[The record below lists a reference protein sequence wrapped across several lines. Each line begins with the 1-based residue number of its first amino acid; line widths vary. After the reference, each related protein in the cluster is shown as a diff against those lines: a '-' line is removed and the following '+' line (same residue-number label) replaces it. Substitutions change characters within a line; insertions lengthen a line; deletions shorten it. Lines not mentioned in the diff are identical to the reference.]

1 MRRAAFFP
9 GLRTERAV
17 VVASWLVAG
26 CGSRFE
32 TPAGAESDSTNP
44 TPNVTQAVVAVYPNT
59 KHQTMDGFGA
69 ADTWTQNALT
79 PAQVT
84 AFFDPVNGIGLSL
97 LRIGIDVNGTPLGTG
112 VYSDAIGAHAFGVK
126 VWGAPWSPPPAD
138 KSNDTLDNGGTLN
151 TDDYQSWATILA
163 GFANTFQQTTGFPLY
178 ALSAQNE
185 PDWPAASYA
194 SCVYSGLQMVSFVKV
209 LAPMLAGL
217 SPPVKLMVGE
227 SANWSHIWGGM
238 PFGYG
243 SAVLADPVASKAVSI
258 LATHDYGL
266 PNPNIPTRPAPPSGV
281 RQPIWQTEMADL
293 GPADLDIASGI
304 NVAIWVYAAITTG
317 GVSAW
322 HYWWLVNING
332 DGEGLLQSDGD
343 LTNPPK
349 RLYTLGNFSKF
360 VRPGYVRI
368 ESTGTLPSTVL
379 VVAFQNPADSTL
391 ALVAI
396 NSDTSAVPLSVAV
409 SGSPAP
415 SKVTPWVT
423 SANDNLAAQTAI
435 SVSRGTFATTLA
447 AQSVTTFVG
456 TP

>member
-1 MRRAAFFP
+1 
-9 GLRTERAV
+9 
-17 VVASWLVAG
+17 
-26 CGSRFE
+26 
-32 TPAGAESDSTNP
+32 
-44 TPNVTQAVVAVYPNT
+44 
-59 KHQTMDGFGA
+59 MDGFGA
-69 ADTWTQNALT
+69 ADTWTPNALT

-112 VYSDAIGAHAFGVK
+112 VYSDAMGAHSFGAK
-126 VWGAPWSPPPAD
+126 VWAAPWSPPPAD
-138 KSNDTLDNGGTLN
+138 KSNDSLDNGGTLN

-163 GFANTFQQTTGFPLY
+163 GFGNTFQQATGFPLY
-178 ALSAQNE
+178 AISAQNE

-194 SCVYSGLQMVSFVKV
+194 SCVYSGPEMVSFVKV
-209 LAPMLAGL
+209 LAPMLAAL
-217 SPPVKLMVGE
+217 NPPVKLMVGE
-227 SANWSHIWGGM
+227 SANWSHFWGGVSGTGM
-238 PFGYG
+238 PLGYG
-243 SAVLADPVASKAVSI
+243 SAVLADPVASKTVSI

-293 GPADLDIASGI
+293 GPEDLDIASGI

-317 GVSAW
+317 GASAW
-322 HYWWLVNING
+322 HYWWLVNINT

-368 ESTGTLPSTVL
+368 ESTGTLPSTVW

-423 SANDNLAAQTAI
+423 SADDNLAAQTAI